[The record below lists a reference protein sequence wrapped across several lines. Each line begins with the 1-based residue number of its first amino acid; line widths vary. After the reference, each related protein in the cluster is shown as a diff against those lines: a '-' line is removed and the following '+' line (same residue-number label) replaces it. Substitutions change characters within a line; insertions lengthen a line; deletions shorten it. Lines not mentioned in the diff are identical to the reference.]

1 MAKGLFSFFSEL
13 KENKEKRKKNE
24 RRMRAIALANE
35 LFQVREYQDAIWFTY
50 DGELICPCAMFK
62 DSLFLPGALLQQ
74 MRNLYVERYVNDT
87 TKSE

>member
-24 RRMRAIALANE
+24 RRMRAIALAND
-35 LFQVREYQDAIWFTY
+35 LFQVCEHKDGIWFTY
-50 DGELICPCAMFK
+50 DGELICPMEMFK
-62 DSLFLPGALLQQ
+62 GFLFSPSTILQQ
-74 MRNLYVERYVNDT
+74 MRDLYVERYVNDT